1 MLLRNKPLE
10 IVDELKIVLLL
21 MQAARRASRPRR
33 WDSNIAMDSDR
44 LIFMRGKREGRLLQ
58 SPPVKKF
65 CELGNVM

>member
-1 MLLRNKPLE
+1 MSLRSKPLE
-10 IVDELKIVLLL
+10 LVDELKIAVLL
-21 MQAARRASRPRR
+21 MRAARRVSRPRR
-33 WDSNIAMDSDR
+33 LISNIAMDSDR